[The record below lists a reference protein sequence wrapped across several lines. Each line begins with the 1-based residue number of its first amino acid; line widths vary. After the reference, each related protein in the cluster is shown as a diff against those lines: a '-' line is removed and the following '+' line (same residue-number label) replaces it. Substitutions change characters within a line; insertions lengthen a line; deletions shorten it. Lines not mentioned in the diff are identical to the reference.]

1 MINRRHVIND
11 NEIDSPPPLGVVT
24 ACELLSFGIS
34 TILSYIVLYI
44 KCRFNALAYTL
55 SNTWQN
61 LINYLSWQKMS

>member
-34 TILSYIVLYI
+34 GIKLLKGDIINFVRTHVKNIFETIID
-44 KCRFNALAYTL
+44 KFDT
-55 SNTWQN
+55 
-61 LINYLSWQKMS
+61 

>member
-1 MINRRHVIND
+1 MA
-11 NEIDSPPPLGVVT
+11 EIITHTLGF
-24 ACELLSFGIS
+24 CGEHFHPNIWHLLIGGFGIS

-44 KCRFNALAYTL
+44 KCRFDALAYTL

>member
-1 MINRRHVIND
+1 MTEIIRHT
-11 NEIDSPPPLGVVT
+11 LGFGG
-24 ACELLSFGIS
+24 EHFHPNIWHLRIGGFGIS